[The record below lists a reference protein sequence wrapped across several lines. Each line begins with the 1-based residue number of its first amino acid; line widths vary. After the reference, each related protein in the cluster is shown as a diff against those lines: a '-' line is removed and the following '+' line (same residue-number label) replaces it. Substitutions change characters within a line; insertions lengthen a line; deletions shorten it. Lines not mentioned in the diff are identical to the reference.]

1 MNDLCTPFQPGRR
14 KEMCTRTRVQV
25 CVSAVA
31 DTMCFSGGVKDTHTQ
46 FTRHFLPV
54 CLAQG
59 CKCFTGTI
67 SFNPRTSSRAVGSG
81 MNLQRRWQGLRKVLV
96 QGHIVSGAEAGTPCH
111 LSTAHSAFPSMPA
124 AWQAQLGRTCCVC
137 PEHVQ

>member
-1 MNDLCTPFQPGRR
+1 MHTFSAR
-14 KEMCTRTRVQV
+14 KKERNVYTYMCTGV
-25 CVSAVA
+25 CVCSCRHNVL
-31 DTMCFSGGVKDTHTQ
+31 FRWVKDTHTQ
-46 FTRHFLPV
+46 FTWHFLPV

-67 SFNPRTSSRAVGSG
+67 SFNPRMSSRAVGSG

-96 QGHIVSGAEAGTPCH
+96 QGHIVSGAEAGTPRH
-111 LSTAHSAFPSMPA
+111 LSTAHSAFPSMPT